1 MMVRE
6 LRCGYNNLDEGAMWS
21 DCDVRRGEIAFQSP
35 VELLH
40 FDCTQNV
47 QVRYWF

>member
-21 DCDVRRGEIAFQSP
+21 AAMFAGAKLRFSP
-35 VELLH
+35 P
-40 FDCTQNV
+40 
-47 QVRYWF
+47 